1 MGHIKEEAGSE
12 PRVGF
17 GQWMGPNQ
25 GLGGVSMGQD
35 LDWGRGRIGSVGG
48 VGAGV
53 GVGFPQCALSP
64 TQIRASRL
72 EQIDKEL
79 LSAQDRVQQTE
90 PQVPGGAESGP

>member
-17 GQWMGPNQ
+17 WQWMGPNQ

-35 LDWGRGRIGSVGG
+35 LDWGRGHIGRSRSL
-48 VGAGV
+48 
-53 GVGFPQCALSP
+53 VGFPQCALSP

-90 PQVPGGAESGP
+90 PQVPGGAKSEP